1 MGQQSHKRRVWVE
14 RFLQPWPAFPVGVIV
29 LLVGLLLYVWLRVEP
44 QVEYHSY
51 GPYFYRQRAFAE
63 SFLGRP
69 GGLASYAGVFLAQFN
84 CMNWSGALIFVL
96 SECVVFLTALF
107 CLARLHG
114 RAPGFVALAPLFALL
129 LLRNRYGCPAPA
141 ISVSFLLALAAA
153 ATCVWLPWRRPYLLT
168 AVSGLISSLLFW
180 LAGLWSALL
189 YAVLCCVFVLS
200 RMRHWPAGLGCL
212 VLALAAPLVAVGVVN
227 RELGEFLNPWPERV
241 DWILTAALYISVPFA
256 GAVLVL
262 LPKPAAD
269 SSATKP
275 AGCRQPPRLG
285 PAVVVLAFLFGW
297 AVVWFTFDRRQR
309 SLAEMDYDAGCGQ
322 YEAVL
327 AAARQVKALND
338 PAKIRLQLALYHTGR
353 LAEELF
359 SFHSLVE
366 EVPAGGIGEGC
377 RAQSQPLFELGLV
390 NDAEHMACEALVIEG
405 DRPDLLRLLARVHLA
420 KHQPQAA
427 QVFLNVLS
435 LIPFQGERA
444 DDAWPTMAAGMPAAD
459 RAFLARMHTPVL
471 TNDVLHEG
479 LQLERLLDVLLASNP
494 TNQMAFE
501 YAMASDLL
509 NLDLKKVVAHLEFLD
524 NFKYARIPRPYEE
537 AVLLYQQLAQVQ
549 VELKGRA
556 IRSETIER
564 FRQFREAARQDKGG
578 ADDPAA
584 MVANFRDTYWY
595 YYFTL
600 RGRERPVEAQTAA
613 P

>member
-1 MGQQSHKRRVWVE
+1 
-14 RFLQPWPAFPVGVIV
+14 
-29 LLVGLLLYVWLRVEP
+29 
-44 QVEYHSY
+44 
-51 GPYFYRQRAFAE
+51 
-63 SFLGRP
+63 
-69 GGLASYAGVFLAQFN
+69 VFLAQFN
-84 CMNWSGALIFVL
+84 CLNWSGALVFIL
-96 SECVVFLTALF
+96 AEWVVFLTALL
-107 CLARLHG
+107 CLARVHG
-114 RAPGFVALAPLFALL
+114 RAPGFVALAPLFVLL

-141 ISVSFLLALAAA
+141 ISVGLVLALAATA
-153 ATCVWLPWRRPYLLT
+153 AHIWLPWRRPWLL
-168 AVSGLISSLLFW
+168 AVVSGLISSLLFW

-189 YAVLCCVFVLS
+189 YAVLCCVFLIS
-200 RMRHWPAGLGCL
+200 RKRHWPAGLGCL
-212 VLALAAPLVAVGVVN
+212 VLALAAPLMAVGAGH
-227 RELGEFLNPWPERV
+227 REMAEFLNPWPEGV
-241 DWILTAALYISVPFA
+241 DWILAAALYVSVPFA

-262 LPKPAAD
+262 LPKRATS
-269 SSATKP
+269 SSAPEPGGGRPT
-275 AGCRQPPRLG
+275 GRRG
-285 PAVVVLAFLFGW
+285 PAMVVLAFLLGW
-297 AVVWFTFDRRQR
+297 AAVWLTFDRRQKL
-309 SLAEMDYDAGCGQ
+309 LAEMDYATSCGQ

-366 EVPAGGIGEGC
+366 EAPSGGIGEAC

-390 NDAEHMACEALVIEG
+390 NDAEHMACEALVMEG

-444 DDAWPTMAAGMPAAD
+444 DDAWPTMAAAMPATE
-459 RAFLARMHTPVL
+459 RAFLTPMHTPVL

-479 LQLERLLDVLLASNP
+479 LQLGRLLDVLLASNP

-501 YAMASDLL
+501 YAMASYLQ
-509 NLDLKKVVAHLEFLD
+509 NLDLKKVVAHLELLD
-524 NFKYARIPRPYEE
+524 NFNYARIPRPYEE
-537 AVLLYQQLAQVQ
+537 AVLLYRQLAQVQ

-556 IRSETIER
+556 IRPETIER
-564 FRQFREAARQDKGG
+564 FRQFQEAGRQANAG
-578 ADDPAA
+578 AVA
-584 MVANFRDTYWY
+584 ANFRDTYWH

-600 RGRERPVEAQTAA
+600 RGRERPAEVQTAA